1 MSLTAFRSLILIV
14 FFCFS
19 ISITWAGQA
28 PANDNC
34 TAPILLTSSS
44 AGVCSAALDIQ
55 NATNSAPTG
64 SLGGATSTTT
74 YDVWFTYKA
83 KSTPVTINFNLTG
96 SEFATNI
103 PYIEVFSGSCGSFT
117 LVASGTAT
125 SRLTVSGLTANS
137 TYYIRMYVKLN
148 PNVNG
153 SASAYYGY
161 TVCLTD
167 PPANDDCGG
176 AVSLTSNT
184 TCTTTTSTMD
194 LATASSGI
202 TAGCAP
208 AGTHYDV
215 WYSFTAASTTEV
227 VTISNTGSTINNS
240 AVQIFSGACGSLI
253 SLACGSTTATA
264 TGLTINNTYYVRV
277 SNVGSDPSGS
287 GTANF
292 DICVTHAPQ
301 PPANDDCASADA
313 LTIATGKAGTVWLA
327 TNSGIS
333 TVCSG
338 TPDDDVWY
346 TFIPSATSATVT
358 LSGVGTNLAT
368 SGAMIQ
374 VFSGSCGSLT
384 SIACGTSGMTALG
397 LTPGSTYYVRVYS
410 SGAGSI
416 GGTSAGSVF
425 TINVTG
431 PTAVTTSTVGSGRMN
446 EVFKQTILSGS
457 NAINYPWEVTYG
469 TDDKLWITDSR
480 GYKVYRMD
488 PNTGAK
494 TTVLDLSSGS
504 TFLPSPSDTLNA
516 VNSSSW
522 SKWPQGGLAGLAL
535 HPKFLD
541 GTGTNDY
548 VYVSYV
554 HRYLSG
560 SAAVKTG
567 MFFRNKLVRFTYNT
581 STNRLESPVVLCDTL
596 PGSSDHN
603 SQRIIIAPVVK
614 GGTYYLFYAQ
624 GDMGAGQYEN
634 RDRPEKAQ
642 IVSSYEGKILR
653 FNLISD
659 GDSGG
664 DAWIPND
671 NPFNTTSPA
680 LQSAVYSTGIRNNQG
695 FAYDTSLNI
704 LYGASHGPYSDDEIN
719 VIESGKNYGHPL
731 VIGFAADGNANNTS
745 AGAPLSDNGGVS
757 SCPIIVSESANAASI
772 GSSYKDPIF
781 SGYPNSPTYP
791 SIYNLWSTTTGG
803 NAQWP
808 TEAWSGLD
816 LYTHTLIPGWKK
828 SLVAASLK
836 WGRLLRL
843 RMNATG
849 NGTAPSN
856 SVSDT
861 ISYFGST
868 NRFRDLAFGSNGK
881 DIYVIMDNS
890 STTSG
895 PGAANPLVPAC
906 AGCVQKYTFLGYNT
920 GTTGR
925 SLIPTTIDVTTG
937 TANTCV
943 AGTTITID
951 NSNNTIWVPITGP
964 DGNIMAEIKANGN
977 NLGTVTSS
985 FYTNIGPVRENSK
998 RRLYLDRNMTITPE
1012 VQPTSAVSIR
1022 LYITAGELNAI
1033 KAASNSQG
1041 ASSLVNSISNLSI
1054 YKNSDACGG
1063 SWVNVTTPTV
1073 ITPLYAEA
1081 HGASGYVL
1089 QADITSFSS
1098 FYFANTNAI
1107 TLPLNLLTFKG
1118 QWQDNNAMLQ
1128 WETSNEVNTSHFII
1142 ERSTDGRNFTPIGN
1156 TQAAGNSNG
1165 QKYSYPDKD
1174 AGMLN
1179 TGILYYRLKMY
1190 DLNGTFSYSNIVSIT
1205 VDPSAMVVNIYPNPV
1220 HSIIMAKVSLK
1231 KADNLNIQVTDMKG
1245 QAVYMATK
1253 SLGAGASEI
1262 QIDTRKWT
1270 SQVYSIKITDSN
1282 NKVLITKNIV
1292 KL

>member
-1 MSLTAFRSLILIV
+1 
-14 FFCFS
+14 
-19 ISITWAGQA
+19 
-28 PANDNC
+28 
-34 TAPILLTSSS
+34 
-44 AGVCSAALDIQ
+44 
-55 NATNSAPTG
+55 
-64 SLGGATSTTT
+64 
-74 YDVWFTYKA
+74 
-83 KSTPVTINFNLTG
+83 
-96 SEFATNI
+96 
-103 PYIEVFSGSCGSFT
+103 
-117 LVASGTAT
+117 
-125 SRLTVSGLTANS
+125 
-137 TYYIRMYVKLN
+137 
-148 PNVNG
+148 
-153 SASAYYGY
+153 
-161 TVCLTD
+161 
-167 PPANDDCGG
+167 
-176 AVSLTSNT
+176 
-184 TCTTTTSTMD
+184 
-194 LATASSGI
+194 
-202 TAGCAP
+202 
-208 AGTHYDV
+208 
-215 WYSFTAASTTEV
+215 
-227 VTISNTGSTINNS
+227 
-240 AVQIFSGACGSLI
+240 
-253 SLACGSTTATA
+253 
-264 TGLTINNTYYVRV
+264 
-277 SNVGSDPSGS
+277 
-287 GTANF
+287 
-292 DICVTHAPQ
+292 
-301 PPANDDCASADA
+301 
-313 LTIATGKAGTVWLA
+313 
-327 TNSGIS
+327 
-333 TVCSG
+333 
-338 TPDDDVWY
+338 
-346 TFIPSATSATVT
+346 
-358 LSGVGTNLAT
+358 
-368 SGAMIQ
+368 
-374 VFSGSCGSLT
+374 
-384 SIACGTSGMTALG
+384 MTALG
-397 LTPGSTYYVRVYS
+397 LTPGSNYYVRVYS

-416 GGTSAGSVF
+416 GGTSAGSAF
-425 TINVTG
+425 TITVTG
-431 PTAVTTSTVGSGRMN
+431 PAAVTTSTVGSGRMN

-560 SAAVKTG
+560 STAVKTG

-603 SQRIIIAPVVK
+603 SQRIIIAPVAK
-614 GGTYYLFYAQ
+614 NGTYYLFYAQ

-680 LQSAVYSTGIRNNQG
+680 SQSAVYSTGIRNNQG

-731 VIGFAADGNANNTS
+731 VIGFAADGNVNNTS

-868 NRFRDLAFGSNGK
+868 NRFRDLAFGPNGK

-895 PGAANPLVPAC
+895 PGAANPIVPAC

-925 SLIPTTIDVTTG
+925 SLIPTTVDVTTG

-985 FYTNIGPVRENSK
+985 FYTNSGPVRENSK
-998 RRLYLDRNMTITPE
+998 RRLYLDRNMTITPQ
-1012 VQPTSAVSIR
+1012 VQPNPATPVSIR

-1033 KAASNSQG
+1033 KAATNSQG
-1041 ASSLVNSISNLSI
+1041 ASSLVSSISNLSI
-1054 YKNSDACGG
+1054 YKNSDACGPT
-1063 SWVNVTTPTV
+1063 WVNVSTPTV

-1081 HGASGYVL
+1081 HGTSGYVL
-1089 QADITSFSS
+1089 QADISSFSS

-1118 QWQDNNAMLQ
+1118 QWQENNALLQ

-1142 ERSTDGRNFTPIGN
+1142 ERSTDGRNFTAIGK
-1156 TQAAGNSNG
+1156 TEAAGNSNG

-1179 TGILYYRLKMY
+1179 AAILYYRLKMY
-1190 DLNGTFSYSNIVSIT
+1190 DLNGTFSYSNIVTIN
-1205 VDPSAMVVNIYPNPV
+1205 VDPAALVVNIYPNPV
-1220 HSIIMAKVSLK
+1220 HSMIMAKVSLK

-1253 SLGAGASEI
+1253 YLGAGVSEL

-1270 SQVYSIKITDSN
+1270 SQVYSVKITDSN

>member
-1 MSLTAFRSLILIV
+1 MSLTALRKLLFLLFPIILGTRL
-14 FFCFS
+14 F
-19 ISITWAGQA
+19 AA
-28 PANDNC
+28 PGPTNDNC
-34 TAPILLTSSS
+34 SSPQTLTSSTS
-44 AGVCSAALDIQ
+44 GSCSASMTLQD
-55 NATNSAPTG
+55 ATNSAPTG
-64 SLGGATSTTT
+64 TLGSASSTTT

-83 KSTPVTINFNLTG
+83 TSAKVALQVNISGTSLVSTSTYT
-96 SEFATNI
+96 
-103 PYIEVFSGSCGSFT
+103 EVFSGSCGSLT
-117 LVASGTAT
+117 LIASGDAA
-125 SRLTVSGLTANS
+125 SRLLLSGLTINN
-137 TYYIRMYVKLN
+137 TYYIRVYVTSA
-148 PNVNG
+148 PTVNG
-153 SASAYYGY
+153 AGKYNF
-161 TVCLTD
+161 TICMTD
-167 PPANDDCGG
+167 PPANDDCSG

-184 TCTTTTSTMD
+184 SCTVTSGTMDIATST
-194 LATASSGI
+194 TGI
-202 TAGCAP
+202 SAGCAP
-208 AGTHYDV
+208 SGTHYDV
-215 WYSFTAASTTEV
+215 WYKFIAASTTEV
-227 VTISNTGSTINNS
+227 VTISNKGTSINNS
-240 AVQIFSGACGSLI
+240 AVQVFSGACGSLT

-264 TGLTINNTYYVRV
+264 TGLTLNNTYYVRV
-277 SNVGSDPSGS
+277 SNVGTDPSGS

-292 DICVTHAPQ
+292 DICVTHAQ
-301 PPANDDCASADA
+301 LPPANDDCSAATA
-313 LTIATGKAGTVWLA
+313 LAIGSGTSGTVWA
-327 TNSGIS
+327 ASDSGVP

-338 TPDDDVWY
+338 TADDDVWY
-346 TFIPSATSATVT
+346 TFSPTASSATVT
-358 LSGVGTNLAT
+358 LSGVGSNLST
-368 SGAMIQ
+368 SGAMLQ

-384 SIACGTSGMTALG
+384 SIACGSSGITALG

-410 SGAGSI
+410 TGSGSI
-416 GGTSAGSVF
+416 GGTTAGSVF
-425 TINVTG
+425 TITVTG
-431 PTAVTTSTVGSGRMN
+431 PAAITTTNVGSGRMN

-457 NAINYPWEVTYG
+457 GALSYPWEVTYG
-469 TDDKLWITDSR
+469 SDDKLWITESR

-504 TFLPSPSDTLNA
+504 TFLPSPYDTLNA
-516 VNSSSW
+516 VNSSGW

-541 GTGTNDY
+541 GTGLNDY

-560 SAAVKTG
+560 SASVKTG
-567 MFFRNKLVRFTYNT
+567 MFFRNKLVRFTYNSST
-581 STNRLESPVVLCDTL
+581 SRLESPVVLCDTL

-603 SQRIIIAPVVK
+603 SQRIIIAPVAK

-642 IVSSYEGKILR
+642 IISSYEGKILR
-653 FNLISD
+653 FNLVSD
-659 GDSGG
+659 GESGG

-671 NPFNTTSPA
+671 NPFNTLPGV
-680 LQSAVYSTGIRNNQG
+680 QSAVYSTGIRNNQG

-772 GSSYKDPIF
+772 GSSYKDPLF
-781 SGYPNSPTYP
+781 SGYPNSPAYP
-791 SIYNLWSTTTGG
+791 SIYNLWSTTTGA

-816 LYTHTLIPGWKK
+816 LYTHTLIPGWRK

-836 WGRLLRL
+836 WGRLVRL

-849 NGTAPSN
+849 NATAPSN

-868 NRFRDLAFGSNGK
+868 NRFRDLAFSPNGK
-881 DIYVIMDNS
+881 DIYVIMDNT

-895 PGAANPLVPAC
+895 PGNANPVVPAC
-906 AGCVQKYTFLGYNT
+906 AGCVQKYTFLGYADAGGKST
-920 GTTGR
+920 IST
-925 SLIPTTIDVTTG
+925 SIDVTSG
-937 TANTCV
+937 TANTCSP
-943 AGTTITID
+943 GTTITID
-951 NSNNTIWVPITGP
+951 NTNNTIWVPITGP

-985 FYTNIGPVRENSK
+985 FYTNNGPVRENSK
-998 RRLYLDRNMTITPE
+998 KRLFLDRNMTITPQ
-1012 VQPTSAVSIR
+1012 VQPNPGIPVSIR
-1022 LYITAGELNAI
+1022 LYITASELNAI
-1033 KAASNSQG
+1033 KSATNSQG

-1054 YKNSDACGG
+1054 YKNSDACGAT
-1063 SWVNVTTPTV
+1063 WVNVSTPTV
-1073 ITPLYAEA
+1073 ITPLYAET

-1089 QADITSFSS
+1089 QADINSFSS
-1098 FYFANTNAI
+1098 FYFANTNPI

-1118 QWQDNNAMLQ
+1118 SWQDNLAMLQ

-1142 ERSTDGRNFTPIGN
+1142 ERSVDARNFTTIGK
-1156 TQAAGNSNG
+1156 TDAAGNSNG
-1165 QKYSYPDKD
+1165 QNYSFPDKD

-1179 TGILYYRLKMY
+1179 ATILYYRLKMY

-1220 HSIIMAKVSLK
+1220 HSVIMAKLSLK

-1253 SLGAGASEI
+1253 YLGAGTSEL

-1282 NKVLITKNIV
+1282 NKVLVTKNIV